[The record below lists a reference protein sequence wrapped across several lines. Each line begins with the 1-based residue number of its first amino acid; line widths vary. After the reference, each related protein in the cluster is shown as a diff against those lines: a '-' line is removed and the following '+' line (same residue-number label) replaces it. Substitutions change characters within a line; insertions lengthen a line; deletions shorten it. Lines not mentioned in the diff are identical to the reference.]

1 MDQHPL
7 HGSGPLRSGTAR
19 RRLKSAALRGGAL
32 AIGFWGHA
40 AGGRVYAAPAVVIAE
55 FHADAFIAIGADG
68 QITLALGQVEVGPG
82 AHMALAML
90 VAEALAVDIAAIA
103 PRHAPQHALLA
114 CGACPDHCASVPT
127 GIATVWEPLRRAATA
142 ARTMLVQA
150 AAARW
155 CVTAQSCCA
164 EHGTVL
170 HRASGRR
177 LRYDE
182 LIVPAALL
190 PVPQQPVLAAPSH
203 AWLFALRAKE
213 LWAEEVLSATSTRV
227 TVQHHIH

>member
-1 MDQHPL
+1 MDQHL
-7 HGSGPLRSGTAR
+7 LQAGTAR
-19 RRLKSAALRGGAL
+19 RRLKSAALTGGAL
-32 AIGFWGHA
+32 AVGFWGHA
-40 AGGRVYAAPAVVIAE
+40 AGGLVYAAPAVVIAE

-68 QITLALGQVEVGPG
+68 LVTLALGQVEVGHG
-82 AHMALAML
+82 AYAALAML
-90 VAEALAVDIAAIA
+90 VAETLAVDIAAIA
-103 PRHAPQHALLA
+103 PRHAPQYALLA
-114 CGACPDHCASVPT
+114 CDGCADHCASVPT
-127 GIATVWEPLRRAATA
+127 GIAAVWEPLRRAAAA

-150 AAARW
+150 AAATW
-155 CVTAQSCCA
+155 CVPAQSCRA
-164 EHGTVL
+164 EHGAVM

-182 LIVPAALL
+182 LIVAAALL
-190 PVPQQPVLAAPSH
+190 PVPQQPFLSAPSH